1 VTEHAT
7 NPLSESNV
15 TATDAM
21 TGEVDVSQGD
31 DHGGTSVGPNAQSDE
46 VEQHG
51 QGGSPSDVA
60 TTTNETTHDD
70 GGNTPAASAV
80 AASREPLAADKSV
93 SPEGGDE
100 GGDDGGD
107 EGGAAV
113 EDGGD
118 GGPVDHG
125 SDGAAVGD
133 ADDATAGDT
142 AVLSSM
148 TKGRAGSSA
157 GQSCRRGSKGGPWKI
172 DVVVGEPGR
181 TQRHVWN
188 RLHWFSSESSA
199 STFALA
205 LSRVRPAGL
214 ALALSRVRPAGLA
227 LALSRVRPAG
237 LACFIRHSSVVR
249 TVPPASLRHLSL
261 LLAHART
268 HALLTRHTS
277 KRCF

>member
-7 NPLSESNV
+7 NTLSESNV

-31 DHGGTSVGPNAQSDE
+31 DHGDTSVGPNAQSDE

-60 TTTNETTHDD
+60 TTTTNETAHDD

-80 AASREPLAADKSV
+80 AASREPLAADMSV
-93 SPEGGDE
+93 SPESGDEGGDE
-100 GGDDGGD
+100 GG

-113 EDGGD
+113 ED

-133 ADDATAGDT
+133 EDDATAGDT

-157 GQSCRRGSKGGPWKI
+157 GQSSRRGSKGGPWKI

-181 TQRHVWN
+181 TQRHLWWN
-188 RLHWFSSESSA
+188 RLH
-199 STFALA
+199 
-205 LSRVRPAGL
+205 
-214 ALALSRVRPAGLA
+214 
-227 LALSRVRPAG
+227 
-237 LACFIRHSSVVR
+237 
-249 TVPPASLRHLSL
+249 
-261 LLAHART
+261 
-268 HALLTRHTS
+268 
-277 KRCF
+277 